1 MRTILIYILLVVLG
15 SCGESTEEVPKEIEW
30 NKEKSLELNKDLAL
44 EQEIEIN
51 LFLEQHK
58 DWEMIKTGSGLQYV
72 FIEKG
77 TGDFAQVGLTA
88 EVEMVISLLDGTEC
102 YKTEKDEY
110 QEFVIDKSD
119 IETGI
124 QEGIKKMRIGD
135 RVKMIIPSH
144 LAHGL
149 VGDLDK
155 IPPLSTIVV
164 DLHLIG
170 LIK

>member
-1 MRTILIYILLVVLG
+1 MKRFLIFMSLIIFG
-15 SCGESTEEVPKEIEW
+15 SCGEPTNELPKEIDW
-30 NKEKSLELNKDLAL
+30 NKEKSLEFNKDLAL

-58 DWEMIKTGSGLQYV
+58 DWDMIKTGSGLQYV
-72 FIEKG
+72 YLEKG
-77 TGDFAQVGLTA
+77 IGDFAQVGLTA
-88 EVEMVISLLDGTEC
+88 EVEMIISLLDGTEC
-102 YKTEKDEY
+102 YKTEEDEY
-110 QEFVIDKSD
+110 QEFVIDKSE

-135 RVKMIIPSH
+135 HVKMIIPSH

-149 VGDLDK
+149 VGDLNK
-155 IPPLSTIVV
+155 IPPLTTIVV

-170 LIK
+170 LRK

>member
-1 MRTILIYILLVVLG
+1 MKKISCILFLLFLA
-15 SCGESTEEVPKEIEW
+15 SCGNDNTVVNPEIDW
-30 NKEKSLELNKDLAL
+30 DQKKSSELNKDLL
-44 EQEIEIN
+44 MEQEIEIS

-58 DWEMIKTGSGLQYV
+58 DWKMIKTGSGLQYV
-72 FIEKG
+72 VIESG
-77 TGDFAQVGLTA
+77 SGDMAQEGLTA
-88 EVEMVISLLDGTEC
+88 EVEMKVSLLDGTEC

-110 QEFVIDKSD
+110 QEFVIDKSE

-135 RVKMIIPSH
+135 HVKMIIPSH

-149 VGDLDK
+149 VGDLNK
-155 IPPLSTIVV
+155 IPPLTVILV
-164 DLHLIG
+164 DIHLIG